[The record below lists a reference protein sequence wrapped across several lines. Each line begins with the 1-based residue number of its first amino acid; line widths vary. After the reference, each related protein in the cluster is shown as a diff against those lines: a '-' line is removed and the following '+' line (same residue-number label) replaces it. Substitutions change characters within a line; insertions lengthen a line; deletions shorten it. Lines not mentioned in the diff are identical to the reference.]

1 MTAYIGLGA
10 NLGDREDTL
19 RGALE
24 RLRAVADLTDV
35 SSLYETDP
43 VGFTEQP
50 AFLNAVVAVET
61 AYDPDEVVRRLLEI
75 ERELGRQ
82 RSFRNAPRTIDLDL
96 LLYDDVITS
105 RPNATVPHPRMH
117 ERAFVLAP
125 LAEIAGTVTHPVLG
139 KSIAELLEALPDRGG
154 VCLYHGPGWAIA
166 ACRRVVI
173 PRFCADRGHG

>member
-10 NLGDREDTL
+10 NLDDREGTL

-24 RLRAVADLTDV
+24 RLYAVGEVTAV

-50 AFLNAVVAVET
+50 AFLNAVVAAET
-61 AYDPDEVVRRLLEI
+61 AYDPDEVVERLLDI
-75 ERELGRQ
+75 ERELGRE

-96 LLYDDVITS
+96 LLYGDAVSS

-117 ERAFVLAP
+117 ERAFVLSP

-139 KSIAELLEALPDRGG
+139 KSISELLEALPDREG
-154 VCLYHGPGWAIA
+154 VRFFRGPGWASLIEI
-166 ACRRVVI
+166 R
-173 PRFCADRGHG
+173 PSG